1 MTRRTPKHKAA
12 GKPAVILPGIV
23 TELDRAIVARREAGE
38 TRKAICEALG
48 VNVSTI
54 QRAEWRCRDD
64 AMARAMLAE
73 CPDSIEGLNF
83 MGELVGDA
91 ADAFRRHQY
100 RYEGDKI
107 ERMSEVA
114 ALGRH
119 YVSRMNG
126 IGPKSLASI
135 DRALDLLGIAWSP
148 VDRTPQPKS
157 QVQQQEA
164 EQRPAMSDGSAW
176 SSIVRRVGEIEQI
189 MGTGVFET
197 GVFERG
203 VFESDARRDSIDYVS
218 MRLSFLTGYLD
229 GYVNER
235 RRVHKPMRDITPE
248 PDSSEDLE
256 TTGNLVCLPGV
267 RLVDVLPQ
275 NHGGRP

>member
-157 QVQQQEA
+157 QAQQQEA
-164 EQRPAMSDGSAW
+164 EQRPAMLDGSAW
-176 SSIVRRVGEIEQI
+176 SRIVRRVGEIERAV
-189 MGTGVFET
+189 GRAVLENDPH
-197 GVFERG
+197 RN
-203 VFESDARRDSIDYVS
+203 DIDLVAS
-218 MRLSFLTGYLD
+218 RLAFLTGYIE
-229 GYVNER
+229 GYFEKR
-235 RRVHKPMRDITPE
+235 QAHKPMRDITPE

-256 TTGNLVCLPGV
+256 TAGNLVCLPGV
-267 RLVDVLPQ
+267 KLIDVL
-275 NHGGRP
+275 HDGGQP